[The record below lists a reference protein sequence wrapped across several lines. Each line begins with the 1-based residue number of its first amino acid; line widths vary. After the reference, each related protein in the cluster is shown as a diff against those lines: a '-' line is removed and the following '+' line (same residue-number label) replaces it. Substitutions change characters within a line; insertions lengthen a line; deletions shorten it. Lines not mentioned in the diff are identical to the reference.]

1 MDDEISNR
9 QKPSPAAL
17 AAIRDMLNA
26 PLPVYRNART
36 KEPLKPEKERGAP
49 TRHAAE
55 SLDPATPV
63 PWFMMRNGDGEP
75 QGVTSSTRIGPA

>member
-36 KEPLKPEKERGAP
+36 KEPLKPEKNVVRRRG
-49 TRHAAE
+49 
-55 SLDPATPV
+55 TP
-63 PWFMMRNGDGEP
+63 PK
-75 QGVTSSTRIGPA
+75 A